1 MSLAFTLSRLERL
14 KKKKEFSDV
23 YNTGKRYSAPWFIM
37 YFKKAPGPGPE
48 GSKLGIVA
56 SRKVGSAPQ
65 RNYLKRV
72 LREAYRQNKHRLKS
86 PTLIVLVLKPAARKI
101 TGAMLQPA
109 FIDLCQK
116 AHLI

>member
-1 MSLAFTLSRLERL
+1 MPPAFTLSQAERL
-14 KKKKEFSDV
+14 KKKEEFSDI
-23 YNTGKRYSAPWFIM
+23 YNTGKRYSTPWLTI
-37 YFKKAPGPGPE
+37 YFKKAPGTSPGV
-48 GSKLGIVA
+48 SKFGIVA

-86 PTLIVLVLKPAARKI
+86 PALIVIVLKPAAREI

-109 FIDLCQK
+109 FIELCQK